1 MQNITDIIKKL
12 EQLKQ
17 ELKEVEE
24 IAKDE
29 THTEQYRLKIITE
42 RIHALTMKTI

>member
-17 ELKEVEE
+17 ELKEIEE

-29 THTEQYRLKIITE
+29 ECTEQYRLKIIAE
-42 RIHALTMKTI
+42 RIHALTMG